1 MFLFDELIQRVITP
15 QRPQKWDR
23 DPILDKVLPRR
34 TIFALARVTI
44 ARAYAVQGDTTAA
57 KDAYQDSSTLWKGAD
72 RNFPIL
78 LNLIFL

>member
-15 QRPQKWDR
+15 QRLQRWDR
-23 DPILDKVLPRR
+23 DPILNKVLSRR

-57 KDAYQDSSTLWKGAD
+57 KDAYQDSSTLWKDAD
-72 RNFPIL
+72 RDFAIL